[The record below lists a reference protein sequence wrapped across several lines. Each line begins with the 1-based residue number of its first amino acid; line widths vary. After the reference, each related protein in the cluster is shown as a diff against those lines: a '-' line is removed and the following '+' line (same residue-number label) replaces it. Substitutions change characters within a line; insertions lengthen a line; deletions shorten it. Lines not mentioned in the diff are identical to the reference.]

1 MAKIIFSEVS
11 QDNLMQALGK
21 SKIVESYGFNKSRIV
36 NNNTPTLKVT
46 FLNKSLKSKGPM
58 YSEETT
64 IRLDAT
70 NTLSN
75 FKNLINNS
83 VSLNSPFTNHFIT
96 INSPSLSSQ
105 IQSMNLNKTVASYDV
120 VTNFNYISTDY
131 DTMQIA
137 YPEWELPSIV
147 VPAGERQFKDFVTK
161 DTPAPFN
168 LSTTSNQFQNFVLPI
183 EGPEKKTNLNSSNV
197 LEGFPYY
204 NQIKIN
210 NKVTNKFSSFLN
222 KLSIFDPILGSYLKS
237 TRTPIQFNVQRQS
250 SVDQNVEL
258 ASFDLLSWA
267 KSAGTSVLD
276 NFFALNQSDLN
287 QSDMIDSYKK
297 LMFTGYI
304 RSLSK
309 GNFRSYEE
317 IYNNEECYKEDF
329 VYSIDKFKNVAIGE
343 PTQRFFIPAIDDVSI
358 LNDTQVKYGQNY
370 VYQCQSHYIIVGN
383 SYEYKDLK
391 FWTEDET
398 EYATL
403 KVINTPSIVIVPL
416 DMFDKKITVVQP
428 PPVFPQV
435 NFITENNSNNKIDI
449 YLSPTKGEVMQDFI
463 PILSA
468 DDKILETLRANLPSA
483 TDKVRFR
490 TMPEDGLY
498 EIFKMNNAPENVE
511 DFKNNLLTQIRMPYL
526 TNDAIYKDTII
537 PNIKYY
543 YMFRKINSKG
553 VPSNPT
559 AIYQVELLKD
569 ADDSK
574 IIVEEYNP
582 PTPVVSQNERKF
594 KSLFQISPAVEHIIF
609 NQEQDYLFNKS
620 TLKGSIDNLKLGI
633 ADKSVWGRKFKFRI
647 KSTTSGK
654 IIDYNV
660 TFRLTKNKTEEDF

>member
-1 MAKIIFSEVS
+1 
-11 QDNLMQALGK
+11 
-21 SKIVESYGFNKSRIV
+21 
-36 NNNTPTLKVT
+36 
-46 FLNKSLKSKGPM
+46 M

>member
-1 MAKIIFSEVS
+1 
-11 QDNLMQALGK
+11 
-21 SKIVESYGFNKSRIV
+21 
-36 NNNTPTLKVT
+36 
-46 FLNKSLKSKGPM
+46 
-58 YSEETT
+58 
-64 IRLDAT
+64 
-70 NTLSN
+70 
-75 FKNLINNS
+75 
-83 VSLNSPFTNHFIT
+83 
-96 INSPSLSSQ
+96 
-105 IQSMNLNKTVASYDV
+105 
-120 VTNFNYISTDY
+120 
-131 DTMQIA
+131 
-137 YPEWELPSIV
+137 
-147 VPAGERQFKDFVTK
+147 
-161 DTPAPFN
+161 
-168 LSTTSNQFQNFVLPI
+168 
-183 EGPEKKTNLNSSNV
+183 
-197 LEGFPYY
+197 
-204 NQIKIN
+204 
-210 NKVTNKFSSFLN
+210 
-222 KLSIFDPILGSYLKS
+222 
-237 TRTPIQFNVQRQS
+237 
-250 SVDQNVEL
+250 
-258 ASFDLLSWA
+258 
-267 KSAGTSVLD
+267 
-276 NFFALNQSDLN
+276 
-287 QSDMIDSYKK
+287 
-297 LMFTGYI
+297 
-304 RSLSK
+304 
-309 GNFRSYEE
+309 
-317 IYNNEECYKEDF
+317 
-329 VYSIDKFKNVAIGE
+329 
-343 PTQRFFIPAIDDVSI
+343 
-358 LNDTQVKYGQNY
+358 
-370 VYQCQSHYIIVGN
+370 
-383 SYEYKDLK
+383 
-391 FWTEDET
+391 
-398 EYATL
+398 
-403 KVINTPSIVIVPL
+403 
-416 DMFDKKITVVQP
+416 
-428 PPVFPQV
+428 
-435 NFITENNSNNKIDI
+435 
-449 YLSPTKGEVMQDFI
+449 MQDFI